1 MKGLE
6 QRSSPTGMLLS
17 CLTWLLGLTLV
28 GAAPGDLDLTFTPVL
43 NGSVAA
49 AAVDSSTGKI
59 VIGGDFTSVNGTN
72 RNCIA
77 RLNADGSLDLGFDP
91 GSYPGRPV
99 RQLLLSA
106 GKVLVNVGDTVVR
119 LNSDG
124 SRDLPTTNNP
134 PPAVN
139 GWNEPVLGPNK
150 SGAAA
155 RVNVMAHYSSTFVY
169 LGGDFLSIWDT
180 ASGTYKTRY
189 AVARLKA
196 DGTLDTAFVPA
207 IGDSFFPET
216 LDLAVLSGAKVLV
229 AGYVTASNGYGG
241 VFRLNFSGTVDTGFG
256 IDYQLIW
263 TGNRLVVQPDGKI
276 LFGGIASYM
285 AGGRS
290 RFWRLN
296 PDGSSDPTF
305 SQGPAYPFCGGPAF
319 GFVPPILLQANG
331 RIVTQFMTNVPTF
344 PNPSCAL
351 DRVVRLNSDGSWD
364 PTFHRAYF
372 KPLASQPD
380 GKLLVSDYSDPAT
393 GTARAFARLTG
404 RCDGRFESIKR
415 LTNGTV
421 RLQLSGEPGQN
432 YGIEASGNLTL
443 WTPLAT
449 NSSPI
454 GLWEFVDAT
463 ATNVT
468 QRFYRT
474 VTVP

>member
-1 MKGLE
+1 MKTNVRCGSAKAALLVWLIW
-6 QRSSPTGMLLS
+6 RASVSSAT
-17 CLTWLLGLTLV
+17 
-28 GAAPGDLDLTFTPVL
+28 AAPGDLDPCFFVPILDGPVA
-43 NGSVAA
+43 SAT
-49 AAVDSSTGKI
+49 VDSSTGRI
-59 VIGGDFTSVNGTN
+59 VIGGGFTSVNGTN
-72 RNCIA
+72 RNYIA

-99 RQLLLSA
+99 RQVLLSA
-106 GKVLVNVGDTVVR
+106 GKVLANVGDTVVR
-119 LNSDG
+119 LN
-124 SRDLPTTNNP
+124 
-134 PPAVN
+134 AN
-139 GWNEPVLGPNK
+139 GAQDTSWNEPALGLNK
-150 SGAAA
+150 AGKAA
-155 RVNVMAHYSSTFVY
+155 RVNVVAQYSSSFVY

-207 IGDSFFPET
+207 IGDSFSPET
-216 LDLAVLSGAKVLV
+216 FDLAVLSGAKVLV
-229 AGYVTASNGYGG
+229 AGYVTALNGYGG
-241 VFRLNFSGTVDTGFG
+241 VFRLNLNGTVDTGFS

-263 TGNRLVVQPDGKI
+263 TGNRLVVQPDEKI
-276 LFGGIASYM
+276 LFAGIASYQL
-285 AGGRS
+285 GGRS
-290 RFWRLN
+290 WFCRLTS
-296 PDGSSDPTF
+296 DGSSDPTF
-305 SQGPAYPFCGGPAF
+305 SQGPVYPFCSAPAF
-319 GFVPPILLQANG
+319 GFVPPILLQSNG
-331 RIVTQFMTNVPTF
+331 RIVTQFMTNVPTY

-351 DRVVRLNSDGSWD
+351 DRAVRLNSDGSWD
-364 PTFHRAYF
+364 PAFRRAYF

-404 RCDGRFESIKR
+404 RSDGRFESIKR

-421 RLQLSGEPGQN
+421 RLQLSGEPGRN
-432 YGIEASGNLTL
+432 YGIEASANLTL
-443 WTPLAT
+443 WDPLAT

-463 ATNVT
+463 AASVP